1 MPRSRS
7 SNSTISPRD
16 RGRSTSASTTAP
28 AGREPLTAANL
39 AKLVAS
45 DSQVPLTSRSQASST
60 ASGEERAQGWYDDM
74 IDEPHIDKVDI
85 VDQSQSFVR
94 RQPAGRL
101 VSNANILSD
110 RTRGES
116 VRFADTQ
123 EQFTNR
129 KPGSLNS
136 LNGQSFARN
145 PNRTGYDFEADR
157 DRLKT
162 RVSFKRRPAPQ
173 MPVPSHSRCYTKASV
188 LGMVDELLS
197 QFAEH
202 QYAQSLAHHSYVNRL
217 SFNPPSAYQSRG
229 TVPITVFLVM
239 QPNGASGTFARSQ
252 PSMFAQNRYD
262 PGVTSRNAA
271 PAPSFAWQRTASQA
285 SRVPH
290 FGPSCRGPTI
300 IQGSPVKMLGVR
312 GASPPGWGASAGNTR
327 LSICV

>member
-39 AKLVAS
+39 AKFVAS

-60 ASGEERAQGWYDDM
+60 ASGEERAQGWYDDT
-74 IDEPHIDKVDI
+74 VDI
-85 VDQSQSFVR
+85 IDQPQSFGR
-94 RQPAGRL
+94 RQPAGRA
-101 VSNANILSD
+101 VSNANTSSGH
-110 RTRGES
+110 TRGES
-116 VRFADTQ
+116 VRLADAR
-123 EQFTNR
+123 EQPTNR
-129 KPGSLNS
+129 DPGSS
-136 LNGQSFARN
+136 CSSNGRSFVENRN
-145 PNRTGYDFEADR
+145 QTGYNFEDLR
-157 DRLKT
+157 DQRKT
-162 RVSFKRRPAPQ
+162 RVSFKHRLAPQ
-173 MPVPSHSRCYTKASV
+173 TAVPSQFRYYTKATV
-188 LGMVDELLS
+188 LGMVNELLS

-229 TVPITVFLVM
+229 TVPMTVFLVM

-262 PGVTSRNAA
+262 SGVPSRNAA
-271 PAPSFAWQRTASQA
+271 RAPSFAWQRAASGA
-285 SRVPH
+285 SRMPH
-290 FGPSCRGPTI
+290 LAPSCRGQTI
-300 IQGSPVKMLGVR
+300 IQGSPVTMLGDR
-312 GASPPGWGASAGNTR
+312 RTSAGNTR